1 VRPLPEGPAD
11 HVVLVGADSLE
22 GYRAELVLRDGTRA
36 CVLARAEPAGVLTDA
51 LSLSAALGVP
61 LEAGWGLDE
70 AAIDLLRAP
79 RERVGPPAEGRVPE
93 SHRPVLDQRIGAF
106 TALWAAF
113 FIPAATVVLALS
125 PARPDLPPSTL
136 ALVLP
141 ALTALIALGIGLVLL
156 GLHRTVTLT
165 DGKLRTQRFWFKVR
179 LGAEWTDPGRVVGA
193 FSVAAGVTGPEHL
206 LVATADGLTALPTG
220 RQAGRMFPLY
230 SGGAVG
236 TAGRAAE

>member
-1 VRPLPEGPAD
+1 
-11 HVVLVGADSLE
+11 
-22 GYRAELVLRDGTRA
+22 
-36 CVLARAEPAGVLTDA
+36 
-51 LSLSAALGVP
+51 
-61 LEAGWGLDE
+61 
-70 AAIDLLRAP
+70 
-79 RERVGPPAEGRVPE
+79 
-93 SHRPVLDQRIGAF
+93 VLDQRIGAF

-220 RQAGRMFPLY
+220 RQAGRLFPLY